1 MRKLT
6 LILLLTLIFSVMFS
20 STSFAGW
27 KKVNEGVDGDVIESD
42 GFGDG
47 VFTGDHW
54 IKFFKV

>member
-6 LILLLTLIFSVMFS
+6 LILTTLIFSVMFS

-27 KKVNEGVDGDVIESD
+27 TKVNEGVDGDVIESD